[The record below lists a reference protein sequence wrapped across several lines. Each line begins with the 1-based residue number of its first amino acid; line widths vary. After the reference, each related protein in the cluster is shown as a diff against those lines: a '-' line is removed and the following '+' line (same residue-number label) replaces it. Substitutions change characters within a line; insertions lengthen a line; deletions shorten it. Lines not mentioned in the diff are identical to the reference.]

1 MKFSDETLMAYADG
15 ELDGPTHAAVEA
27 AQAADPELARRI
39 AQHQALR
46 SRLRRA
52 FDPVLAEPLPEQ
64 LLASARGA
72 AAASPPD
79 NVVPLKR
86 RFTMRASWPQWSAI
100 AASLLLG
107 TLLGPWLMRAPQV
120 GPLVAHEGTVLA
132 SGALARALSEQLAS
146 NQPPGA
152 PVQIGVSFRSRGGEY
167 CRTFVLHDKSAL
179 AGLACRER
187 GAWRLEALAAGEPA
201 PAGTGEYRA
210 AATALP
216 PVVASAL
223 DALIAGEPLDARAEA
238 AARAR
243 AWSR

>member
-107 TLLGPWLMRAPQV
+107 ALLGPWLMRAPQV

-146 NQPPGA
+146 NQPP
-152 PVQIGVSFRSRGGEY
+152 
-167 CRTFVLHDKSAL
+167 
-179 AGLACRER
+179 
-187 GAWRLEALAAGEPA
+187 
-201 PAGTGEYRA
+201 
-210 AATALP
+210 
-216 PVVASAL
+216 
-223 DALIAGEPLDARAEA
+223 
-238 AARAR
+238 
-243 AWSR
+243 

>member
-15 ELDGPTHAAVEA
+15 ELDGPTRAAVEA
-27 AQAADPELARRI
+27 ARAADPELARRI

-46 SRLRRA
+46 SRLRSA

-64 LLASARGA
+64 LLAGARGA
-72 AAASPPD
+72 AAASRSD

-86 RFTMRASWPQWSAI
+86 RVAVRWSWPQWSAV

-107 TLLGPWLMRAPQV
+107 ALLGPWLTRAPQV

-146 NQPPGA
+146 NQPAGA
-152 PVQIGVSFRSRGGEY
+152 LVQIGVSFRSRGGEY
-167 CRTFVLHDKSAL
+167 CRTFVLHEKSAL
-179 AGLACRER
+179 AGLACREH
-187 GAWRLEALAAGEPA
+187 GAWRLEGLARGESATP
-201 PAGTGEYRA
+201 GTGEYRA
-210 AATALP
+210 AASALP
-216 PVVASAL
+216 PAVASTL